1 MHTSMPGRC
10 GKSKRKQQKYGC
22 KSIEFFFNNFVFVHR
37 WHHLVHILWHCMA
50 KKKQTPNDNGRRQK
64 KKQKGN
70 KMWKNREIP
79 TGASFN

>member
-50 KKKQTPNDNGRRQK
+50 KKNKLQMTKAAGRK
-64 KKQKGN
+64 KAKRK
-70 KMWKNREIP
+70 
-79 TGASFN
+79 